1 MSRPLQVRINLSA
14 LQNNLAVARQ
24 RAPNSRIMAVIKA
37 NGYGHGLLRVAR
49 ALAGAE
55 GFAVID
61 LNDAVV
67 LRDAGFRQRVL
78 LLNGFYSPEELPVIT
93 EYSLTPVIHHQQQVD
108 RLGSAV
114 LPVKLDVFLKL
125 NTGMNRLGFKPGAF
139 PSALSA
145 LKQNRLVSGITLMT
159 HFACAD
165 DAQGIAGQFEQF
177 NKITARE
184 TLPRSLANSAALLR
198 YPETHGDWVRPGIM
212 LYGSSPFAETS
223 AGQLGLQ
230 PAMTLESQIIATQDL
245 QSGDKVGY
253 TGLFTAEKAMRV
265 GIVAC
270 GYADGYPR
278 HARTGTPVCVEG
290 KITRTLG
297 RIAMDTLCVD
307 LSEIPQAHVGTPVTL
322 WGESLPVEE
331 VGQAAGTVSYELF
344 TKLNSRVPAVE
355 YHG

>member
-24 RAPNSRIMAVIKA
+24 RAPDSRIMAVIKA

-61 LNDAVV
+61 LNDAVI

-93 EYSLTPVIHHQQQVD
+93 EYSLTPVIHQQQQVD
-108 RLGSAV
+108 GLGSAV

-125 NTGMNRLGFKPGAF
+125 NTGMNRLGFKAGAF

-223 AGQLGLQ
+223 AGQLGLR
-230 PAMTLESQIIATQDL
+230 PAMTLQSQIIATQDL

-278 HARTGTPVCVEG
+278 HARTGTPVNVNG

-297 RIAMDTLCVD
+297 RIAMDMLCVD
-307 LSEIPQAHVGTPVTL
+307 LSEVPGASIGAPVTL
-322 WGESLPVEE
+322 WGEGNPIEDVAK
-331 VGQAAGTVSYELF
+331 AAGTVSYELF
-344 TKLNSRVPAVE
+344 TKLNSRVPVVE
-355 YHG
+355 THG